1 MLPTFQKTEV
11 GKTKVTIRHSFKAYR
26 KPSEQLFPNR
36 RPLSYPNFD
45 KDMETYKYKICIWS
59 DPGVNLPIGV
69 YLRSHAP
76 FAYPSKICTTEYI
89 FTHVYFGAC
98 EVDYRHGLPQKRK
111 YDQMASPAHCIHH
124 FCIIRWFPAY
134 KKSIWEKQ
142 VTRTPLTSKVRGVL
156 VTCFSNIDFS
166 KAGNQRIMQK
176 W

>member
-1 MLPTFQKTEV
+1 MYT
-11 GKTKVTIRHSFKAYR
+11 FKAYR

-89 FTHVYFGAC
+89 YTCIFLAHAKWTIDMGS
-98 EVDYRHGLPQKRK
+98 LRK
-111 YDQMASPAHCIHH
+111 ESM
-124 FCIIRWFPAY
+124 IRWRHLPIVYHHAH
-134 KKSIWEKQ
+134 ST
-142 VTRTPLTSKVRGVL
+142 VTNISKLTSTIYTLFKMPFVGKKLLAR
-156 VTCFSNIDFS
+156 NKQID
-166 KAGNQRIMQK
+166 RIMILK
-176 W
+176 IGPNGLSDPPRD